1 MGTLLFKRVDER
13 GTIEMNAAL
22 QQLEQDMAAASL
34 DALLVTDPKHVYYL
48 TGFASNPHERFLGL
62 LLIRGEEPVLIVPAL
77 DAEAAHAAS
86 SVKTILTHSDTD
98 NPYALLKSRF
108 GSVSPGSI
116 GIEKEHF
123 SVSRYELLAEA
134 VAAGSYQDIGHLLR
148 AMRAVKTPEEVRI
161 MKHAAELVEE
171 VLRRGLA
178 HVKAGVSE
186 IELVAELEYLMK
198 KVGASGPSFDTM
210 VLSGP
215 NTALPHGV
223 PGERLIQPG
232 DLLMFDLGVYA
243 GGYASDITRT
253 FAVGE
258 VDSRLRDIYSAVLAA
273 NEAGIAASVAGASFG
288 SVDKA
293 ARDVIEAAGF
303 GEYFMHRV
311 GHGLGMDT
319 HEYPSLHGLN
329 TDIIQNG
336 NVFTVE
342 PGIYVPGLGG
352 VRIEDDVLVTAEGP
366 QTLTSFPKEW
376 TVLNL

>member
-1 MGTLLFKRVDER
+1 
-13 GTIEMNAAL
+13 MNDAL
-22 QQLEQDMAAASL
+22 KSLEQGMAGNGL

-62 LLIRGEEPVLIVPAL
+62 LLIHGEEPVLIVPAL

-86 SVKTILTHSDTD
+86 SVTTILTHSDTD
-98 NPYALLKSRF
+98 NPYELLKSRF
-108 GSVSPGSI
+108 GGTAPGTL

-123 SVSRYELLAEA
+123 SVSRYELLSAA
-134 VAAGSYQDIGHLLR
+134 VPAGQFSDIGHLLR
-148 AMRAVKTPEEVRI
+148 AMRAKKTPEEVER

-171 VLRRGLA
+171 VLRRGLS
-178 HVKAGVSE
+178 HIKSGVTE

-215 NTALPHGV
+215 KTALPHGV
-223 PGERLIQPG
+223 PGDRVIQQG
-232 DLLMFDLGVYA
+232 DLLMFDMGVYA
-243 GGYASDITRT
+243 AGYASDITRT

-258 VDSRLRDIYSAVLAA
+258 IDAKLVEIYNTVLAA
-273 NEAGIAASVAGASFG
+273 NMAGIAASRAGATFG

-293 ARDVIEAAGF
+293 ARDVIDAAGY

-329 TDIIQNG
+329 EDIIENG

-352 VRIEDDVLVTAEGP
+352 VRIEDDVFITADGP
-366 QTLTSFPKEW
+366 VTLTSYPKEL
-376 TVLNL
+376 TILHF

>member
-1 MGTLLFKRVDER
+1 
-13 GTIEMNAAL
+13 MNEAL
-22 QQLEQDMAAASL
+22 KNLEQGMAGREL

-62 LLIRGEEPVLIVPAL
+62 LLVRGEEPVLIVPAL
-77 DAEAAHAAS
+77 DAEAAQAAS
-86 SVKTILTHSDTD
+86 SVTTILTHSDTD
-98 NPYALLKSRF
+98 NPYNLLKEQLSHTSL
-108 GSVSPGSI
+108 GKL

-123 SVSRYELLAEA
+123 SVARYELLTAS
-134 VAAGSYQDIGHLLR
+134 VPVKQIDDIGPLLR
-148 AMRAVKTPEEVRI
+148 SMRAKKTPDEVQR

-171 VLRRGLA
+171 VLRRGLE

-223 PGERLIQPG
+223 PGSRIIQPG
-232 DLLMFDLGVYA
+232 DFIMFDLGVYA
-243 GGYASDITRT
+243 AGYASDITRT
-253 FAVGE
+253 FAVE
-258 VDSRLRDIYSAVLAA
+258 EADSKLVNIYNTVLAA
-273 NEAGIAASVAGASFG
+273 NEAGIAASTTGGTFG
-288 SVDKA
+288 SVDRA
-293 ARDVIEAAGF
+293 AREVIEAAGF
-303 GEYFMHRV
+303 GPYFMHRV

-329 TDIIQNG
+329 EDKIEIG

-352 VRIEDDVLVTAEGP
+352 VRIEDDVLITADGP
-366 QTLTSFPKEW
+366 QTLTSFPKAL
-376 TVLNL
+376 TILHL

>member
-1 MGTLLFKRVDER
+1 
-13 GTIEMNAAL
+13 MNAAL
-22 QQLEQDMAAASL
+22 QQLEQDMAAGKL

-62 LLIRGEEPVLIVPAL
+62 LLIRGENPVLIVPAL

-123 SVSRYELLAEA
+123 SVSRYELLTEA

-161 MKHAAELVEE
+161 MQHAAELVEE
-171 VLRRGLA
+171 VLRQGLA

-215 NTALPHGV
+215 KTALPHGV

-258 VDSRLRDIYSAVLAA
+258 VDSRLRDIYNAVLAA

-293 ARDVIEAAGF
+293 ARDVIEAAGY

-352 VRIEDDVLVTAEGP
+352 VRIEDDVRVTAEGP
-366 QTLTSFPKEW
+366 QTLTRFPKEW

>member
-1 MGTLLFKRVDER
+1 
-13 GTIEMNAAL
+13 MNHAL
-22 QQLEQDMAAASL
+22 NSLEQQMSGAGL
-34 DALLVTDPKHVYYL
+34 QALLVTDPKHVYYL

-86 SVKTILTHSDTD
+86 KVTTILTHSDTD
-98 NPYALLKSRF
+98 NPYELLKSRF
-108 GSVSPGSI
+108 GGTRPDKV

-123 SVSRYELLAEA
+123 TVSRFERLSEA
-134 VAAGSYQDIGHLLR
+134 VNAASFSDIGPMLR
-148 AMRAVKTPEEVRI
+148 SMRAIKTPEEVSR

-171 VLRRGLA
+171 VLRQGLK
-178 HVKAGVSE
+178 HVKAGVTE

-223 PGERLIQPG
+223 PGSRVIQPG
-232 DLLMFDLGVYA
+232 DFLMFDLGVYA
-243 GGYASDITRT
+243 AGYASDITRT
-253 FAVGE
+253 FAVE
-258 VDSRLRDIYSAVLAA
+258 EADSKLTEIYNTVLAA
-273 NEAGIAASVAGASFG
+273 NAAGLAASRAGATFG
-288 SVDKA
+288 SVDRA
-293 ARDVIEAAGF
+293 AREVIEAAGY

-329 TDIIQNG
+329 EDIIENG

-342 PGIYVPGLGG
+342 PGIYVPNLAG
-352 VRIEDDVLVTAEGP
+352 VRIEDDVLVTPEGP
-366 QTLTSFPKEW
+366 QTLTSFPKEL
-376 TVLNL
+376 TILHL

>member
-1 MGTLLFKRVDER
+1 
-13 GTIEMNAAL
+13 MNDAL
-22 QQLEQDMAAASL
+22 KSLEQKMMPEGL

-62 LLIRGEEPVLIVPAL
+62 LLLKGEEPVLIVPAL

-86 SVKTILTHSDTD
+86 AVTKILTHSDTD
-98 NPYALLKSRF
+98 NPYNLLKECL
-108 GSVSPGSI
+108 GSTALNTL

-123 SVSRYELLAEA
+123 SVARYELLAESI
-134 VAAGSYQDIGHLLR
+134 AAKSFQDIGPLLR
-148 AMRAVKTPEEVRI
+148 SMRAKKTPEEVSR

-171 VLRRGLA
+171 VLRRGLE
-178 HVKAGVSE
+178 HVKTGVSE

-223 PGERLIQPG
+223 PGSRIIQPG

-253 FAVGE
+253 FAVEE
-258 VDSRLRDIYSAVLAA
+258 VDAKLVTLYNTVLAA
-273 NEAGIAASVAGASFG
+273 NEAGIAASIAGATFG
-288 SVDKA
+288 SVDQA
-293 ARDVIEAAGF
+293 AREVIAAAGF
-303 GEYFMHRV
+303 GPYFMHRV

-329 TDIIQNG
+329 TDVIENG

-352 VRIEDDVLVTAEGP
+352 VRIEDDVLITADCP

-376 TVLNL
+376 TVLHL

>member
-1 MGTLLFKRVDER
+1 
-13 GTIEMNAAL
+13 MNDAL
-22 QQLEQDMAAASL
+22 KSLEQGMAGNGL

-86 SVKTILTHSDTD
+86 SVTTILTHSDTD
-98 NPYALLKSRF
+98 NPYELLKSRF
-108 GSVSPGSI
+108 GGAVPGTL

-123 SVSRYELLAEA
+123 SVSRYELLSAA
-134 VAAGSYQDIGHLLR
+134 VPAGQFSDIGHLLR
-148 AMRAVKTPEEVRI
+148 AMRAKKTPDEVER

-171 VLRRGLA
+171 VLRRGLS
-178 HVKAGVSE
+178 HIKSGVTE

-215 NTALPHGV
+215 KTALPHGV
-223 PGERLIQPG
+223 PGDRVIQQG
-232 DLLMFDLGVYA
+232 DLLMFDMGVYA
-243 GGYASDITRT
+243 AGYASDITRT

-258 VDSRLRDIYSAVLAA
+258 IDSKLIEIYNTVLAA
-273 NEAGIAASVAGASFG
+273 NMAGIAASRAGATFG

-293 ARDVIEAAGF
+293 ARDVIDAAGY

-329 TDIIQNG
+329 EDIIENG

-352 VRIEDDVLVTAEGP
+352 VRIEDDVFITADGP
-366 QTLTSFPKEW
+366 VTLTSYPKEL
-376 TVLNL
+376 TILHL

>member
-1 MGTLLFKRVDER
+1 
-13 GTIEMNAAL
+13 MNDAL
-22 QQLEQDMAAASL
+22 KNLEQGMGSAGL

-86 SVKTILTHSDTD
+86 SVTTILTHSDTD
-98 NPYALLKSRF
+98 NPYELLKSCF
-108 GSVSPGSI
+108 GGNKPGTL

-123 SVSRYELLAEA
+123 TVSRYELLSEA
-134 VAAGSYQDIGHLLR
+134 VAAGNYSDIGPLLR
-148 AMRAVKTPEEVRI
+148 TMRAKKTPEEVKR
-161 MKHAAELVEE
+161 MKHAAALVEE
-171 VLRRGLA
+171 VLRQGLA
-178 HVKAGVSE
+178 HVKSGVRE

-198 KVGASGPSFDTM
+198 KVGASGPSFDTI
-210 VLSGP
+210 VLTGT

-223 PGERLIQPG
+223 PGDRIIQPG

-253 FAVGE
+253 FAVEE
-258 VDSRLRDIYSAVLAA
+258 VDGKLIEIYNTVLAA
-273 NEAGIAASVAGASFG
+273 NKAGIAASSAGATFG
-288 SVDKA
+288 SVDRA
-293 ARDVIEAAGF
+293 AREVIEAAGY
-303 GEYFMHRV
+303 GPYFMHRV

-329 TDIIQNG
+329 EDIIENG

-342 PGIYVPGLGG
+342 PGIYVPGVGG
-352 VRIEDDVLVTAEGP
+352 VRIEDDVWVTAEGP
-366 QTLTSFPKEW
+366 QTLTNFPKEL
-376 TVLNL
+376 TVLHL